1 MCIFELQ
8 NGSQCICKSDGAF
21 GFHGFLFHPDKEIT
35 ENLFLDK
42 ENILRKTIFV
52 HMLRDIGE
60 MLLQEQN
67 GQSSFAELAI

>member
-1 MCIFELQ
+1 MEASVSAKVMARLVFTV
-8 NGSQCICKSDGAF
+8 SRFTD
-21 GFHGFLFHPDKEIT
+21 PDKEIT
-35 ENLFLDK
+35 ENLFLVK

-52 HMLRDIGE
+52 HPLRDIGE

>member
-1 MCIFELQ
+1 MEASVSAKVMARLVFTVSCFT
-8 NGSQCICKSDGAF
+8 D
-21 GFHGFLFHPDKEIT
+21 PDKEIT
-35 ENLFLDK
+35 ENLFLVK

-52 HMLRDIGE
+52 HPLRDIGE